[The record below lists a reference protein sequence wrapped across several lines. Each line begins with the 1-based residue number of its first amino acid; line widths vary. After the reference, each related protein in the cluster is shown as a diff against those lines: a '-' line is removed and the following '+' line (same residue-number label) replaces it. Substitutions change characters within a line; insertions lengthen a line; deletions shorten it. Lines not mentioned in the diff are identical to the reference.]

1 VFLFGRRILKVAK
14 NGKKVDP
21 KASENT
27 VFVCQ
32 GAGAQEAF
40 LAGSF
45 NDWDPTCTPMER
57 QGDGSWR
64 AELELAPG
72 RYEYKFIV
80 DGAWCCEPG
89 RTDADCADCVP
100 NPFGTMNRV
109 IEVPGAAEAKAS
121 ASA

>member
-1 VFLFGRRILKVAK
+1 MAK
-14 NGKKVDP
+14 NGKNFDP
-21 KASENT
+21 KTFEKT
-27 VFVCQ
+27 LFVCH
-32 GAGAQEAF
+32 GDEAQSVF

-45 NDWDPTCTPMER
+45 NDWDPTRLSMER

-64 AELELAPG
+64 AELELAPD

-89 RTDADCADCVP
+89 RADSECADCVP

-109 IEVPGAAEAKAS
+109 IEVPGSAEAKAS